1 MAWQNVDTVPIRV
14 AAQVAPARADAI
26 RSALLRRAVPL
37 ARLAEGRIEPLGT
50 AGLICDGRRTGLL
63 TAAHVFE
70 TASAGDLAIPLP
82 REGAIASLRWTS
94 VRVIVHAVSDLAL
107 VWIDEPALARRLRA
121 SWERSPL
128 PECSAHGGD
137 PATTYVLA
145 GYPAANARRIDG
157 SVYVKPVVLFTAALD
172 TARFA
177 YARTAERIDGLT
189 IHTPELDGVSGA
201 TVWGVN
207 DEGDDG
213 VSCVLRPAAVQVAF
227 LHARHLRAEPISSV
241 IDLLL
246 PG

>member
-1 MAWQNVDTVPIRV
+1 
-14 AAQVAPARADAI
+14 
-26 RSALLRRAVPL
+26 
-37 ARLAEGRIEPLGT
+37 
-50 AGLICDGRRTGLL
+50 
-63 TAAHVFE
+63 
-70 TASAGDLAIPLP
+70 
-82 REGAIASLRWTS
+82 
-94 VRVIVHAVSDLAL
+94 VRVVVHAVSDLAL
-107 VWIDEPALARRLRA
+107 VWIDEPVLARRLRA

-128 PECSAHGGD
+128 PERSANGRE
-137 PATTYVLA
+137 PATTYVVA

-172 TARFA
+172 AARFA
-177 YARTAERIDGLT
+177 YARTAERVDGLT

-227 LHARHLRAEPISSV
+227 LHARHLRAEPIARV

-246 PG
+246 LG